1 MYGNKSKCK
10 RIYIFA
16 PVSILNFKLTVSQST
31 EWNTQKM
38 NNKKVQ
44 MTEVA
49 KPFVMY
55 QTEPTVLLL
64 LTLS

>member
-1 MYGNKSKCK
+1 MKHSK
-10 RIYIFA
+10 
-16 PVSILNFKLTVSQST
+16 ND
-31 EWNTQKM
+31 
-38 NNKKVQ
+38 NKKVQ